1 MIISIKYTVLSSAI
15 VFLSAIVPFLTHA
28 QAPGT
33 PSPTTPPGTGGG
45 GLSFKLQ
52 NPIAFDSI
60 EKLLVAILNII
71 IVIATP
77 IVVIFIILA
86 GFKYV
91 TARGNPAKITEA
103 TQALTYAIIG
113 GVLIIGAV
121 AIARIIANLVG
132 AFG

>member
-1 MIISIKYTVLSSAI
+1 M
-15 VFLSAIVPFLTHA
+15 
-28 QAPGT
+28 
-33 PSPTTPPGTGGG
+33 
-45 GLSFKLQ
+45 SFQLK
-52 NPIAFDSI
+52 NPIAFNSI
-60 EKLLVAILNII
+60 QEFLVAILNII

-113 GVLIIGAV
+113 GVLIIGAI
-121 AIARIIANLVG
+121 AIARIIGNLVG
-132 AFG
+132 AFAA